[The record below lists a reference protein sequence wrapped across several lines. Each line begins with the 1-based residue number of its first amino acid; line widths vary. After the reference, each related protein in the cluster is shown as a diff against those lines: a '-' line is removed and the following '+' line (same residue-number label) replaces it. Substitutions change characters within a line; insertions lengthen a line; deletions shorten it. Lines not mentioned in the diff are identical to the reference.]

1 MFTERIERQFES
13 MEVSRDKTKMYITEE
28 EIENFDKFTE
38 EEEDMFYEM

>member
-13 MEVSRDKTKMYITEE
+13 MSIDKSEIYVTEE
-28 EIENFDKFTE
+28 ELENFDKFTE